1 LNILKSFRKR
11 NLFEGSQDSNPPPQK
26 EEETL
31 NLEQSRTAPPTLDF
45 KGEVTSELSQFFM
58 EYQMTVQIQRRLSRK
73 EASLLL
79 SVCNFQAVH
88 LGVDI
93 SLYFIMEWLF
103 NFLLKSGSKEPL
115 EYPEEKGKQTL
126 LVCELILQVLRGTW
140 LSLEEREQLPKEIK
154 KEILLTGWLPEKQ
167 TYGSW
172 SNYHSPKL
180 YFRMRAVRL
189 DSFNER
195 ESNSERYSSYCK
207 GYGEGGSLAR
217 VQRTPFS
224 FELDGD
230 DTEKPSLSFSLIE
243 SNKYNQILLQIEKWK
258 SNKRAKD

>member
-1 LNILKSFRKR
+1 MKILDSFLKKVLR
-11 NLFEGSQDSNPPPQK
+11 EDSEISWPPPQEK
-26 EEETL
+26 EETL

-58 EYQMTVQIQRRLSRK
+58 EYQMTVQIQRQISRK
-73 EASLLL
+73 EASILL
-79 SVCNFQAVH
+79 SVCNYEATYS
-88 LGVDI
+88 GVDV
-93 SLYFIMEWLF
+93 SLYFVMEWLF
-103 NFLLKSGSKEPL
+103 NFLLKSGSKEPI

-126 LVCELILQVLRGTW
+126 MICELILTAIRGTW
-140 LSLEEREQLPKEIK
+140 LSLSEREQLPEEIIVSLHK
-154 KEILLTGWLPEKQ
+154 TGWLPSSQ

-180 YFRMRAVRL
+180 FFRMRAVRL
-189 DSFNER
+189 DTFNER

-230 DTEKPSLSFSLIE
+230 ETQEPSFRFNLIE
-243 SNKYNQILLQIEKWK
+243 SSKYNQILTQIEKWK
-258 SNKRAKD
+258 SIKKRD